1 MGQLDRFHSNT
12 EASLTT
18 VTTMAVALH
27 IFKCTLCKITFS
39 TLNGALSCFLKFVCL
54 TLASVTLWIFE
65 LSSSQSLKSF
75 SLSDFNVLKVWHLC
89 DHVWK
94 GWTDFYHPLTRRFMS
109 NPLLCSIEMA
119 FMVMKWSPAS
129 EKNCYTKVLSSN
141 HFSKRVLDI
150 SRKFGRVT
158 LWWSDLPLKLITK
171 LWSLVLKWIQPRK
184 LVSKIKL
191 IDIIRRNYL
200 FLLLVKFGRKIWKS
214 ENPSLN
220 PISSAESL
228 FSVGSR

>member
-1 MGQLDRFHSNT
+1 MSGN
-12 EASLTT
+12 
-18 VTTMAVALH
+18 
-27 IFKCTLCKITFS
+27 
-39 TLNGALSCFLKFVCL
+39 
-54 TLASVTLWIFE
+54 
-65 LSSSQSLKSF
+65 
-75 SLSDFNVLKVWHLC
+75 
-89 DHVWK
+89 VWK

-119 FMVMKWSPAS
+119 FMVMKWSPTS

-184 LVSKIKL
+184 LDSKIKS
-191 IDIIRRNYL
+191 IDIIRGNYPFL
-200 FLLLVKFGRKIWKS
+200 PLVNKKSLGGQSGNVKIHLWIQFPRLNLSFLPDLDKTFLLDTYQVVFIFYQLYAFWSDIVSRFHFKLY
-214 ENPSLN
+214 SL
-220 PISSAESL
+220 
-228 FSVGSR
+228 